1 MKQEEAAGVILN
13 IFQRKIAKNGDK
25 AGDVLSHKVLHVEYF
40 KKTGSG
46 LGFFEGVN
54 WLLKK
59 KWLEAVEGQENC
71 HRMTRAGRQ
80 ADL

>member
-1 MKQEEAAGVILN
+1 MEQEEAANVILN
-13 IFQRKIAKNGDK
+13 IFQRKSAKTGDMLTHK
-25 AGDVLSHKVLHVEYF
+25 ALHVEYF

-59 KWLEAVEGQENC
+59 KWLETVEGQENC

-80 ADL
+80 ADV

>member
-1 MKQEEAAGVILN
+1 MDQEEAANVIID
-13 IFQRKIAKNGDK
+13 IFQRKSAKNGD
-25 AGDVLSHKVLHVEYF
+25 ALSHKVLHVEYF

-59 KWLEAVEGQENC
+59 KWLESVEGQENV
-71 HRMTRAGRQ
+71 HRMTRAGKH
-80 ADL
+80 ADV